1 MLLNIF
7 NKTLSSIHVAVVLK
21 IAEKE
26 HGQDVCITEV
36 YKELCQTSKIEV
48 FINTKLLGKIFNDTH
63 RENVIQ
69 FNNLL
74 EQNLGWFWPFRRVY
88 NSIKGSE
95 RNQVVRKSRVHWK
108 MMAASLKKFYSRTWD
123 GFCLNKWKCFLV
135 EFLV

>member
-1 MLLNIF
+1 M
-7 NKTLSSIHVAVVLK
+7 AVVLK

-74 EQNLGWFWPFRRVY
+74 EQNLG
-88 NSIKGSE
+88 
-95 RNQVVRKSRVHWK
+95 
-108 MMAASLKKFYSRTWD
+108 
-123 GFCLNKWKCFLV
+123 
-135 EFLV
+135 